1 MQPRKNRIEVT
12 FLINQIIK
20 EINTCL
26 KNGCYIAALTTALT
40 LPDICGKVEYPKDI
54 PTSRYKKWYREW
66 IGKYEKCPDD
76 EDNMPYQTADLIHDL
91 RNSLLHEGNPDVNL
105 DKNDLTS
112 FKLLI
117 TGSYMS
123 GGIAT
128 VHKDGDGKT
137 IGREIEIG
145 IENLCFRLC
154 RTAEMYYK
162 ENKDKFK
169 FNYTIVNGI

>member
-12 FLINQIIK
+12 FLINKIIN
-20 EINTCL
+20 EVNACL

-40 LPDICGKVEYPKDI
+40 LPDICGKVEYPKDSNS
-54 PTSRYKKWYREW
+54 SRYKKWYSEW
-66 IGKYEKCPDD
+66 IGQYEKCPDD
-76 EDNMPYQTADLIHDL
+76 EDNMPYPTADLIYNL
-91 RNSLLHEGNPDVNL
+91 RCSLLHECNPNVNL
-105 DKNDLTS
+105 DKNDLMP

-123 GGIAT
+123 GGIST
-128 VHKDGDGKT
+128 VHKDSDGNP

-145 IENLCFRLC
+145 IENLFFKLC
-154 RTAEMYYK
+154 RTAKEYYK

-169 FNYTIVNGI
+169 FNYAIVYGI

>member
-1 MQPRKNRIEVT
+1 M
-12 FLINQIIK
+12 INQIIK
-20 EINTCL
+20 EINACL

-40 LPDICGKVEYPKDI
+40 LPDICGKVEYPNDGNS
-54 PTSRYKKWYREW
+54 SRYKKWYSEW

-76 EDNMPYQTADLIHDL
+76 EDNMPYATAKLIYNL
-91 RNSLLHEGNPDVNL
+91 RCSLLHEGNADVDL
-105 DKNDLTS
+105 DKNDLMS

-123 GGIAT
+123 GGIAI
-128 VHKDGDGKT
+128 VHKDGSGKP

-145 IENLCFRLC
+145 IENLCFKLC
-154 RTAEMYYK
+154 RTAEVYYK

-169 FNYTIVNGI
+169 FNYTIVNGVYF